1 MHQPTDADDAAGHM
15 SAVVGDDVLDD
26 VLLHLLLHV
35 VVVNHSEGERQQIGR
50 HGVVAIEGAVGVED
64 MAGHGGRSAF
74 HGQELLVEGI
84 LGQCGFVREML
95 GISRESLHPGE
106 ISHHQVYLI
115 IICGGDE
122 RAVGDAGGVLAVDE
136 FLLFGGHTPVGVF
149 VAGHQSI
156 LLVLV
161 FQVFQPSFHVGIEL
175 AHGLV
180 VAVLAN
186 HHVEGHR
193 QGGGPCHVVGIVVPE
208 SGSHIGDA
216 SVFALC
222 LGDVACPF
230 GVECVVVEKESLAVA
245 AAGAVAEPWLT
256 LIALRTVNGQSFI
269 IGQHAPVGVMEHFLQ
284 DGVGGLEGAC
294 GGNGI
299 GYDFC
304 DEIA

>member
-1 MHQPTDADDAAGHM
+1 M

-26 VLLHLLLHV
+26 VLLHLLFHV

-50 HGVVAIEGAVGVED
+50 HGIVAIEGAVGVED
-64 MAGHGGRSAF
+64 MAGHGGCSAL
-74 HGQELLVEGI
+74 HGLELLVEGI
-84 LGQCGFVREML
+84 LGQCGFVREIL

-115 IICGGDE
+115 IISGGDE
-122 RAVGDAGGVLAVDE
+122 RSVGDAGGVLAVDE

-149 VAGHQSI
+149 VAGHQSV

-208 SGSHIGDA
+208 SGSHVGDA

-230 GVECVVVEKESLAVA
+230 GVEGVVVEKEGLAVA
-245 AAGAVAEPWLT
+245 AAGAVAEPWLAFV
-256 LIALRTVNGQSFI
+256 ALRTVNGQSFI
-269 IGQHAPVGVMEHFLQ
+269 VGQHAPVGVVEHFLQ

-294 GGNGI
+294 RGNGI
-299 GYDFC
+299 GYDFG
-304 DEIA
+304 DEIAW